1 VNATKAAERVV
12 VMEGDRQ
19 VASQVGLHLLGDL
32 ADRAGLTSAYS
43 AAVPCRPVP
52 WSGERALGHDRGKL
66 LTQLAVM
73 LAGGGE
79 CVSDLAA
86 LRDQP
91 ALFGDAASAPTKWR
105 AVHDVD
111 DAVLDALRRARGP
124 GQRRGVGR
132 WRCT

>member
-1 VNATKAAERVV
+1 
-12 VMEGDRQ
+12 MEGDRQ

-32 ADRAGLTSAYS
+32 ADRAGLTAAYS
-43 AAVPCRPVP
+43 AAVP
-52 WSGERALGHDRGKL
+52 WSGERAPGHDRGKL

-91 ALFGDAASAPTKWR
+91 ALFGEGGLRAHHVASGA
-105 AVHDVD
+105 
-111 DAVLDALRRARGP
+111 
-124 GQRRGVGR
+124 
-132 WRCT
+132 